1 MVDPRHDDARLTAM
15 GLLTETYK
23 GLSTVFA
30 GQIGEHGLGETEFEV
45 LLRLVRSDDHRL
57 RMSDLAAQ
65 TGLST
70 SGITRVVD
78 RLERDGLVLRQTC
91 ASDRR
96 GYWAA
101 LTPAGE
107 ARIDVVL
114 TGHVALIEQYFT
126 GRLTGAQLDAL
137 TQALRAVRDVVRPG
151 AVAGA

>member
-1 MVDPRHDDARLTAM
+1 
-15 GLLTETYK
+15 
-23 GLSTVFA
+23 
-30 GQIGEHGLGETEFEV
+30 
-45 LLRLVRSDDHRL
+45 
-57 RMSDLAAQ
+57 MSDLADQ

-101 LTPAGE
+101 LTATGE
-107 ARIDVVL
+107 QRIDAVVA
-114 TGHVALIEQYFT
+114 GHLALIDQYFT
-126 GRLTGAQLDAL
+126 GRLTRSQLDAL

-151 AVAGA
+151 AVAGT